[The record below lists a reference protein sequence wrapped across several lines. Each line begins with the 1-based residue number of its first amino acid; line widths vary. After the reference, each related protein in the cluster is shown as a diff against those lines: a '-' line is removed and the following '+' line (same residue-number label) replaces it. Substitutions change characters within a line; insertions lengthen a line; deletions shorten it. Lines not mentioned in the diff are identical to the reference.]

1 MLEYSG
7 LTISLLAVIVNK
19 PPPASSIHQMCL
31 DPGSGPSLTLASP
44 PHPSAQLASE
54 TQLGVPVLAPLKEQP
69 SLAFFPPKGKAY
81 IHP

>member
-1 MLEYSG
+1 MLEYSW
-7 LTISLLAVIVNK
+7 LTISLLAVIANK

-31 DPGSGPSLTLASP
+31 DPGSGPSLTLGSP
-44 PHPSAQLASE
+44 LHPSAQLASE
-54 TQLGVPVLAPLKEQP
+54 TQPGVPVLAPLREQP